1 MSKKQKTNPK
11 SPAASAHNP
20 LSRSDQ
26 KAGPLLSPAKNG
38 DDETLDFLSPISD
51 LKSFIYES
59 AFGLDR
65 FFPNPYEVTP
75 WATPITPADL
85 APTGN
90 LPPLANPGSAIPKTT
105 QFPLYTQ
112 GNPFGLFG
120 NTRQVALVTSRGLGM
135 AADQQTAIYPLT
147 FNTVKSAL

>member
-1 MSKKQKTNPK
+1 MSKKRKTNPK

-26 KAGPLLSPAKNG
+26 KVGPLLSPAKN
-38 DDETLDFLSPISD
+38 DETLGPLSPISD
-51 LKSFIYES
+51 LGGSFIYES
-59 AFGLDR
+59 AFGLDH
-65 FFPNPYEVTP
+65 FFSNPYEVTT

-112 GNPFGLFG
+112 GNPFGFFG

-147 FNTVKSAL
+147 FGTVKSAL

>member
-26 KAGPLLSPAKNG
+26 KAGPLLSPAKN
-38 DDETLDFLSPISD
+38 DDETLGFLSPISD
-51 LKSFIYES
+51 LRSFIYES
-59 AFGLDR
+59 AFGLDQ
-65 FFPNPYEVTP
+65 FFPDLYEVTT

-112 GNPFGLFG
+112 GNPFDLFG

-135 AADQQTAIYPLT
+135 PADQQTAIYPLT
-147 FNTVKSAL
+147 FGTVKSAL